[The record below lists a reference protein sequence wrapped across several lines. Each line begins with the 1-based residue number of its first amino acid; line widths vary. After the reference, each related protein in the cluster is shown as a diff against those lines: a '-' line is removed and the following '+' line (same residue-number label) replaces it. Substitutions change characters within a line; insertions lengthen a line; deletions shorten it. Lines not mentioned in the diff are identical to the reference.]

1 MKTSI
6 LLCHPSIY
14 AQALQKSGLGAR
26 ESLSTPGLFL
36 AALGGRWMTF
46 QIMGRGDCN
55 GNNCKSG
62 KVDTILKRTQIS
74 QQLSV
79 WPQLQSW
86 NLIIIVMHYSCRSQQ
101 AKIKHFLCIASI
113 FVSFKAKKDREMGK
127 EPPTPPKKRKRNK
140 RNEKKGEKSQTKQ
153 DQTWPPSSLAI

>member
-1 MKTSI
+1 MLIGYVFNVANEKKQILVVKTSI

-74 QQLSV
+74 QQFDH
-79 WPQLQSW
+79 
-86 NLIIIVMHYSCRSQQ
+86 N
-101 AKIKHFLCIASI
+101 
-113 FVSFKAKKDREMGK
+113 FKVE
-127 EPPTPPKKRKRNK
+127 
-140 RNEKKGEKSQTKQ
+140 
-153 DQTWPPSSLAI
+153 I